1 MKVINVQGRK
11 KTGKTTTVTN
21 IIAELVR
28 RGYSVGSV
36 KGIHIDGFTFDV
48 EGEDTGKHKAAG
60 ANPVTARCHDET
72 NIMFTQRMNLAEIL
86 RHYETDWVVIESHVD
101 LHCPNIVTGRTAYY
115 DGEGK
120 DVSLEEQVNELTIG
134 CSGVIAGELTEFEG
148 LPVIN
153 AMTDTGK
160 LVDLIEEKAYDY
172 VPAAEDAT
180 AANPAKA
187 SDAEEKEFSL
197 IESNDYI
204 RINADGSKTAGTDSM
219 LTENSIDIMLN
230 GFYAGTVPCTPQHMR
245 ELVLGWLLYEGYI
258 SGMKDIVSVTISA
271 DGTAAQVMLREG
283 VLQRSADGTI
293 RRLPVKRVSPVPWK
307 KEWIF
312 RLAED
317 FEHNMPLREQTMAAH
332 NCRLAVGD
340 TDGNIQILFKCEDIG
355 RHSAIDKVIGWGL
368 ENGIDMKKCVL
379 FTSGRISLAMAKK
392 VVRAGIPVMAGKGT
406 ISKRAVQLAEAN
418 DLTLIGYS
426 RKDSICLFA
435 GQGPEEQ

>member
-72 NIMFTQRMNLAEIL
+72 NIMFTQRMDLAEIL

-134 CSGVIAGELTEFEG
+134 CSGVIAGELAEFEG

-160 LVDLIEEKAYDY
+160 LVDLIEEKTYDY
-172 VPAAEDAT
+172 KPAAEDAPV
-180 AANPAKA
+180 ADSAKA
-187 SDAEEKEFSL
+187 LDTEEKEFSL

-204 RINADGSKTAGTDSM
+204 RISADGSKTSGTDSM

-230 GFYAGTVPCTPQHMR
+230 GFYAGTVPCTPQYMQ

-258 SGMKDIVSVTISA
+258 GGMEDIVSVTISA
-271 DGTAAQVMLREG
+271 GGTAAQVMLREG

-312 RLAED
+312 HLAED

-340 TDGNIQILFKCEDIG
+340 VDGNIQILFKCEDIG

-426 RKDSICLFA
+426 GKDSICLFA
-435 GQGPEEQ
+435 GKEPEEQ